1 MKQIL
6 LLVMAVVMVGCAT
19 YDWSDRVGVYTY
31 DQAIVDFGPPDTKEK
46 LTNGGAV
53 ASWTTSVWWAG
64 KVRKRILRFDKDSK
78 LVSGQT
84 PRGQRG
90 KP

>member
-6 LLVMAVVMVGCAT
+6 LMAVAVALVGCAT
-19 YDWSDRVGVYTY
+19 YDWSDRVGIYTY

-46 LTNGGAV
+46 LTNGGQSV
-53 ASWTTSVWWAG
+53 SWTTSSH
-64 KVRKRILRFDKDSK
+64 RHDIEKRILMFGKDNK
-78 LVSGQT
+78 LVSGRS
-84 PRGQRG
+84 PRHNKG